1 MGEESA
7 STVEEFY
14 KEEFF
19 HTSNKGVNEAWSV
32 TVSPA
37 YNLTYNGITKSYSAP
52 YKLTFYDSNGLPIGE
67 TTDWIMHGSLSEPV
81 DLPYGTMK
89 IGVLKVIAYN
99 PAHFNMGASSSKVC
113 YSINEIPSGME
124 YGSGG
129 TAGYL
134 FTKKLPKLD
143 DGIDSSIFYPNHLF
157 KMNLQQDFF

>member
-14 KEEFF
+14 EEEFF

-52 YKLTFYDSNGLPIGE
+52 YKLRFYDSNGLPIRE
-67 TTDWIMHGSLSEPV
+67 ITDWIMHGSLSEPV

-99 PAHFNMGASSSKVC
+99 PVDFNMGASSSEIC
-113 YSINEIPSGME
+113 ESINDIPSGME

-129 TAGYL
+129 TTGY
-134 FTKKLPKLD
+134 FFKKKLPKLN